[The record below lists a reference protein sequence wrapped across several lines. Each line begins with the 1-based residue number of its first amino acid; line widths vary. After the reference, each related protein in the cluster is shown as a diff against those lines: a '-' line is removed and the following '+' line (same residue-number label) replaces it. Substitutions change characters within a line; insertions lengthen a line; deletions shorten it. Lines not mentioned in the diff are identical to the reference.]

1 MRCLNAVHS
10 ALTYFLNLPLSK
22 HTVEN
27 DSFLAVEEG
36 AYILVVTG
44 CPMLLAVMCV
54 ERYAAVARPLV
65 YLRARKWGYKIATT
79 AAVWTVTLIFV
90 MTTGEDVYG
99 SHTRDAVGS
108 DIE

>member
-1 MRCLNAVHS
+1 MTPRW
-10 ALTYFLNLPLSK
+10 TK
-22 HTVEN
+22 
-27 DSFLAVEEG
+27 AVEEG
-36 AYILVVTG
+36 AYNLLMTG
-44 CPMLLAVMCV
+44 CPMLLAVMCL

-65 YLRARKWGYKIATT
+65 YLRARKWGYKIAIS